1 MFSFI
6 LLAASLPALVLS
18 KSLPAKTLDQLS
30 LGTWFE
36 NLAVRPNGN
45 LLVTQMAPSAALYT
59 IRDPEECRNNL
70 EELVSFPSIQSIY
83 GITQVP
89 VTSRHH
95 RPETFIVVGSNATGI
110 GSPVIGSFGA
120 WAIEFH
126 PSKHADKV
134 QVRKVSD
141 MSKKSRF
148 LNGVASIP
156 DRSDAIL
163 VADSANGL
171 VGRLDLSS
179 GIFDTSAF
187 VFPEMAPIKGTAL
200 PIGVNGIKVYNG
212 HLYWTWSYSVSIY
225 RIAITPAGLPAKR
238 AKPELV
244 ADLSKSVSF
253 LDDFVFDTHGNIY
266 AASNFDNTVVFI
278 NTKSGKWETVVG
290 AVDQLTVAGS
300 TSVAFGRGK
309 HDKNT
314 LYVSTSGALANP
326 VNGTKSE
333 GSKVVAVNTRS

>member
-1 MFSFI
+1 MLSL
-6 LLAASLPALVLS
+6 LLAAITLPALALS
-18 KSLPAKTLDQLS
+18 TSLPAKTLDQLS

-36 NLAVRPNGN
+36 NIAVRPNGDV
-45 LLVTQMAPSAALYT
+45 LVTQMAPYAALYT
-59 IRDPEECRNNL
+59 IRDPAECRNHL

-83 GITQVP
+83 GISQVP
-89 VTSRHH
+89 ITSRHH
-95 RPETFIVVGSNATGI
+95 KPETFIVVGSNATGI
-110 GSPVIGSFGA
+110 GSPIVGSFEA

-126 PSKHADKV
+126 SSKHGDKV
-134 QVRKVSD
+134 KVRKISN
-141 MSKKSRF
+141 MSKKSRL

-156 DRSDAIL
+156 GRSDAIL

-187 VFPEMAPIKGTAL
+187 IFPEMAPTKGKAL
-200 PIGVNGIKVYNG
+200 PIGVNGINVYNG
-212 HLYWTWSYSVSIY
+212 YLYWTWSYAASIY
-225 RIAITPAGLPAKR
+225 RVAITPAGLPAKR

-266 AASNFDNTVVFI
+266 AASNFDNTVIFI
-278 NTKSGKWETVVG
+278 NTKSGKWEAVVG
-290 AVDQLTVAGS
+290 AVNQLTVAGS

-309 HDKNT
+309 YDKNT
-314 LYVSTSGALANP
+314 LYVSTSGALGSP
-326 VNGTKSE
+326 VNGTKTE
-333 GSKVVAVNTRS
+333 GAKVVAVNTRP